1 MARIRSIKPQFWTS
15 EQVAECSPNARLLFI
30 GLWSFCDDGGV
41 HPASEMRLK
50 MEVFPADPFSRDD
63 MTTLINELI
72 TVGLLSYYRVDGR
85 GFWRVSGW
93 NHQKI
98 DQPTYYHPG
107 PDGIIPKGPAR
118 RRKRS
123 ESSPNSG
130 RSFGECSPQ
139 EKEKEGE
146 GDTKKTCPKSDKAK
160 KVRADKESGFNE
172 FWEVV
177 AAKVKRKE
185 ALDSW
190 VKHKCAEK
198 ADQII
203 DTYVDQL
210 TNRLQ
215 YQDATKI
222 PMPSTWLNNHQWEDE
237 GYAEINY
244 QPPGGTNANETN
256 KSIYK
261 TRNQSTADAITQA
274 VVADY
279 KPTVCED
286 GGNLRDGLAKSV
298 PDDRVVEFGKI

>member
-30 GLWSFCDDGGV
+30 GLWSFSDDGGV
-41 HPASEMRLK
+41 HPANSARVK
-50 MEVFPADPFSRDD
+50 MEVFPSDSFSRDD
-63 MTTLINELI
+63 ISALINELI
-72 TVGLLSYYRVDGR
+72 TVDLLSYYLVDGR
-85 GFWRVSGW
+85 GYWRVSGW

-98 DQPTYYHPG
+98 DQPTYYYPG
-107 PDGIIPKGPAR
+107 PDGIIPKGPER
-118 RRKRS
+118 RRPTP
-123 ESSPNSG
+123 ESSPNKKTLSK
-130 RSFGECSPQ
+130 CSPQ
-139 EKEKEGE
+139 EKEKEKE
-146 GDTKKTCPKSDKAK
+146 KDTKKTCPKSDKGT
-160 KVRADKESGFNE
+160 KVRADQESGFNE

-177 AAKVKRKE
+177 AAKVKRKK
-185 ALDSW
+185 ALESW
-190 VKHKCAEK
+190 IKHKCAEK

-222 PMPSTWLNNHQWEDE
+222 PMPSTWLNNHQWDDE

-244 QPPGGTNANETN
+244 QPPGGKNETN
-256 KSIYK
+256 QSIYK

-286 GGNLRDGLAKSV
+286 GGNLRDGLAQSI
-298 PDDRVVEFGKI
+298 PHDRVIKFGKI